1 MNFLFFS
8 QSAQINPRAA
18 LVFSTIAVLFFTEI

>member
-1 MNFLFFS
+1 MIFLFFS
-8 QSAQINPRAA
+8 QSVRINPRAA